1 MRRTEI
7 HLSEPFEEVLA
18 SVLRLPSTLAEI
30 DEVRLAGAA
39 DSELRKSAKCD
50 AEVKK
55 ALRSLYEA
63 AHGRHV
69 ETQIGFVTIAP
80 PVAGFLKE
88 TPYSI
93 TTQYRI
99 FSGSVHESSRWSF
112 ASQRSNEWFVDVTRQ
127 TRHES
132 PRNKRAPP
140 PHKKRKPKCFPL
152 PNIVTIDEQ
161 PLTNAP
167 MTNLPIHI
175 TTHHLSMS
183 NALRRFARE
192 KISSVS
198 RFANDALGADVVLR
212 RHAGHLRN
220 RKTRRQTGASLP

>member
-18 SVLRLPSTLAEI
+18 SVLRLPRCTLAEI

-93 TTQYRI
+93 TTQYNFFWKRSRE
-99 FSGSVHESSRWSF
+99 FSLELRLAKIERMVRGRHAANSSRV
-112 ASQRSNEWFVDVTRQ
+112 AAE
-127 TRHES
+127 
-132 PRNKRAPP
+132 
-140 PHKKRKPKCFPL
+140 
-152 PNIVTIDEQ
+152 
-161 PLTNAP
+161 
-167 MTNLPIHI
+167 
-175 TTHHLSMS
+175 
-183 NALRRFARE
+183 
-192 KISSVS
+192 
-198 RFANDALGADVVLR
+198 
-212 RHAGHLRN
+212 
-220 RKTRRQTGASLP
+220 